1 MMGTWYSVII
11 IITMIMKMTKMIM
24 MKKGVIIMKMIL
36 IISMIM
42 AMDCTTWT
50 LFISIFFAELRPV
63 DNTQK
68 NITTGSN
75 KAKMIL
81 FLLEIIKSYL
91 TKNERNKQDMKP

>member
-1 MMGTWYSVII
+1 
-11 IITMIMKMTKMIM
+11 MIMKMTKMIM

-50 LFISIFFAELRPV
+50 LFILIFFAELKSM
-63 DNTQK
+63 DNTRK

-75 KAKMIL
+75 NAKKKK
-81 FLLEIIKSYL
+81 FC
-91 TKNERNKQDMKP
+91 